1 MRSGAF
7 SRDGVH
13 GDEQIKESTPTREV
27 QEMTARLRGLG
38 IVLVIIGLAF
48 VAAGGFAFLKT
59 QEGTASL
66 KAFSAA
72 QNVTLTYNEDGQ
84 LVDRGEVE
92 GAQAIMGL
100 LTEDWG
106 YPVVTSELDPND
118 PVVNTGSEYMYQM
131 ATVAYHTLNGTQTI
145 TLEEDFTAPD
155 GTVYTAGT
163 PYEIPVDGR
172 YWAQFDRSNPIDAA
186 VRAQAWT
193 GVAHALIAE
202 LGVGTNTAA
211 TLQLGL
217 AIAALFAGV
226 GATFMLSGV
235 GLVWAT
241 RAEAVPAPVLRPAS
255 LPA

>member
-1 MRSGAF
+1 MIG
-7 SRDGVH
+7 
-13 GDEQIKESTPTREV
+13 
-27 QEMTARLRGLG
+27 RLRGLG
-38 IVLVIIGLAF
+38 IVLVVIGLAF

-59 QEGTASL
+59 QEGAASL

-72 QNVTLTYNEDGQ
+72 QNVQLTYNEDGQ

-100 LTEDWG
+100 LTKDWG
-106 YPVVTSELDPND
+106 YPVVSSELDPND
-118 PVVNTGSEYMYQM
+118 PIVNTGSEYMYQM
-131 ATVAYHTLNGTQTI
+131 ATVAYHTLHGTQTVV
-145 TLEEDFTAPD
+145 LEEDFTAPD

-172 YWAQFDRSNPIDAA
+172 YWSEFNRENPIDAA

-202 LGVGTNTAA
+202 LGVGTA
-211 TLQLGL
+211 TFSALQLGL
-217 AIAALFAGV
+217 GLAALFAGV
-226 GATFMLSGV
+226 GATFMLSGI

-241 RAEAVPAPVLRPAS
+241 RAEAAPAPVLRPAS
-255 LPA
+255 LSA